1 MQTTSLRRQAVRRL
15 FRVCSALAVATL
27 LGAPLVRVAVA
38 AGGDPVP
45 EPTRSPGGER
55 SSASAEARYNEGLAL
70 IKKHEW
76 GAAEEAFRGAIAVRK
91 DFPEAWNELG
101 HVLKRERR
109 FEEAVAAYHEA
120 LRLRPDYAQAL
131 EYLGEAYVA
140 MGQLD
145 QARATLAK
153 LEPLDDALGRQL
165 ASAIAGNTRRASRW

>member
-1 MQTTSLRRQAVRRL
+1 MTV
-15 FRVCSALAVATL
+15 V
-27 LGAPLVRVAVA
+27 LGASLASIALA

-45 EPTRSPGGER
+45 EPTKKPGTER
-55 SSASAEARYNEGLAL
+55 SSPSAEARYNEGLAL

-76 GAAEEAFRGAIAVRK
+76 GAAEAAFRNAIALRK

-109 FEEAVAAYHEA
+109 FEEAVAAYEEA

-140 MGQLD
+140 MGKVD

-153 LEPLDDALGRQL
+153 LEPLDAALGRQL
-165 ASAIAGNTRRASRW
+165 AAVIDGNTRRASRW